1 MLSLLPGG
9 GVVGSAGALVLW
21 GRLVT
26 LAQAVAV
33 PGLQPHRLVLRGQGA
48 LACGKGRGKEGAVEG
63 GCEQVQVGAELRAAG
78 RGAGVGRGPGRWRGG
93 ATAKRE

>member
-1 MLSLLPGG
+1 MVASWGRLE
-9 GVVGSAGALVLW
+9 LW
-21 GRLVT
+21 FCVRLVT

-48 LACGKGRGKEGAVEG
+48 LACGTGRGKEGAVEG